1 MNIVDLGVV
10 ARQIESMIGT
20 RLPSIV
26 PGAIDDALGTL
37 QWTRIPTG
45 IEDDDTMAKLL
56 GLSSLSPDTELV
68 VVTDVSFK
76 EGSGAF
82 AISASQFEEFQA
94 WYSDQFSERVFSGC
108 DVIICAPVDRRL
120 WIVHH
125 EGVYA
130 TAQLR
135 APDKSQSGRN

>member
-1 MNIVDLGVV
+1 MNIVNLDVA
-10 ARQIESMIGT
+10 ARQIESLIGT

-26 PGAIDDALGTL
+26 PDAIDDALGTL
-37 QWTRIPTG
+37 QWTSIPTN
-45 IEDDDTMAKLL
+45 IEDDDAMAKLL
-56 GLSSLSPDTELV
+56 GLSSLPPDTELV

-82 AISASQFEEFQA
+82 AMSASQFEEFQA
-94 WYSDQFSERVFSGC
+94 WYSDEFSERVFSGC
-108 DVIICAPVDRRL
+108 DVIVWAPVDRRL
-120 WIVHH
+120 WVVHH

-135 APDKSQSGRN
+135 AP